1 MILDI
6 VKSYSNVRV
15 KGVIRHTIQKF
26 GAQYKEAAECH
37 LRIPALNA
45 MSPSIPIAN

>member
-1 MILDI
+1 MLCDRCDM
-6 VKSYSNVRV
+6 SYY
-15 KGVIRHTIQKF
+15 TKF

-45 MSPSIPIAN
+45 MSPSITVAN

>member
-1 MILDI
+1 MLCDRRDM
-6 VKSYSNVRV
+6 SYYTN
-15 KGVIRHTIQKF
+15 F

-45 MSPSIPIAN
+45 MSPSITVAN